1 MEIVSIQLKIHNELE
16 NLLHQLIKERISTIL
31 KISYLLPAFQSHP
44 FYRAISP
51 ILHAKMAEITA
62 QYS

>member
-1 MEIVSIQLKIHNELE
+1 MKIVSILLKIHNELE
-16 NLLHQLIKERISTIL
+16 DLLHKLIKEKMSAIL
-31 KISYLLPAFQSHP
+31 KTNYLYPAFQSHP

-51 ILHAKMAEITA
+51 ILHAKMAEISA

>member
-1 MEIVSIQLKIHNELE
+1 MEIVSIQLKIHNEWE
-16 NLLHQLIKERISTIL
+16 NLLHKLIKEKMSAIL
-31 KISYLLPAFQSHP
+31 KTNYLYPVFQYHP

-51 ILHAKMAEITA
+51 ILHAKMAEISA